1 MTTTTSTSKEQQD
14 WLRERA
20 AADGIRFFLAMFVD
34 MHGKPCAKL
43 VPASSLEMLLG
54 PGAGFAGFAV
64 GDMGQSPAD
73 PDLMAIPDPMSY
85 MRLPWKREVAV
96 LHCDPHAEGE
106 PWPYAPRVI
115 LGNLL
120 RDAREQRGWVFKT
133 GVEAEYNL
141 LRRDEQGRIAIADPL
156 DTSMKP
162 CYEAKG
168 LSRMWD
174 HLIKVSE
181 YVNELG
187 WGNYANDHED
197 ACGQFE
203 QNFEYDEA
211 LVTADRTIFFRY
223 MVHMLAHEAGM
234 TATFMGKP
242 FSHLTGNGLHTHMS
256 LWSTDDRPLFEG
268 DDDPHGLGLSTMGR
282 QFLAGQLDHGLAMSS
297 LICPTVNSYNRIG
310 VSAPTSGAT
319 WAPGYISYGGNNR
332 TVMLR
337 VPEGGQI
344 EHRGVCGSANPYLST
359 AAIFAAGMDG
369 IARELEPPAPVETDL
384 FAVDDQAI
392 DQMGIKRF
400 PGTLND
406 AVALLPED
414 EVLRAALGKVRDG
427 DYVDYYARVKAAEFA
442 DYHSM
447 VGQWEIERY
456 LTLF

>member
-1 MTTTTSTSKEQQD
+1 MTTIPEDQKD

-20 AADGIRFFLAMFVD
+20 EADGVQFFMAMFVD

-43 VPASSLEMLLG
+43 VPTASLDMLLSS
-54 PGAGFAGFAV
+54 GAGFAGFAV
-64 GDMGQSPAD
+64 GDMGQTPAD
-73 PDLMAIPDPMSY
+73 PDLMAIPDPQSY
-85 MRLPWKREVAV
+85 MRLPWRRDVAV
-96 LHCDPHAEGE
+96 LHCDPHVEGE

-115 LGNLL
+115 LRNLL
-120 RDAREQRGWVFKT
+120 DRAREDHGWVFKT

-141 LRRDEQGRIAIADPL
+141 LRRDEQGHIHIADPL
-156 DTSMKP
+156 DNSAKP

-174 HLIKVSE
+174 HLIRVSQ

-197 ACGQFE
+197 ALGQFE
-203 QNFEYDEA
+203 QNWEYDEA

-223 MVHMLAHEAGM
+223 MIHMLAHEAGM
-234 TATFMGKP
+234 TATFMPKP

-268 DDDPHGLGLSTMGR
+268 DDDPHGLGLSTLGR
-282 QFLAGQLDHGLAMSS
+282 QFLAGQLEHGLAMSS
-297 LICPTVNSYNRIG
+297 LVLPSVNSYKRIG
-310 VSAPTSGAT
+310 VGAPNSGAT
-319 WAPGYISYGGNNR
+319 WAPGYITYGGNNR

-359 AAIFAAGMDG
+359 AAILAAGMDG
-369 IARELEPPAPVETDL
+369 IERGLDPGAPVETNL
-384 FAVDDQAI
+384 FALDAGAI
-392 DQMGIKRF
+392 KEMGIQQF
-400 PGTLND
+400 PATLAD
-406 AVALLPED
+406 AVAQLGGD
-414 EVLRAALGKVRDG
+414 DVLRAAFGKVRDG

-442 DYHSM
+442 EYHS
-447 VGQWEIERY
+447 VVAQWEIDRY

>member
-1 MTTTTSTSKEQQD
+1 MTTIPEDQKD

-20 AADGIRFFLAMFVD
+20 EADGVQFFMAMFVD

-43 VPASSLEMLLG
+43 VPTASLDMLLSS
-54 PGAGFAGFAV
+54 GAGFAGFAV
-64 GDMGQSPAD
+64 GDMGQTPAD
-73 PDLMAIPDPMSY
+73 PDLMAIPDPQSY
-85 MRLPWKREVAV
+85 MRLPWRRDVAV
-96 LHCDPHAEGE
+96 LHCDPHVEGE

-115 LGNLL
+115 LRNLL
-120 RDAREQRGWVFKT
+120 DRAREDHGWVFKT

-141 LRRDEQGRIAIADPL
+141 LRRDEQGQIHIADPL
-156 DTSMKP
+156 DNSAKP

-174 HLIKVSE
+174 HLIRVSE

-197 ACGQFE
+197 AWGQFE
-203 QNFEYDEA
+203 QNWEYDEA

-223 MVHMLAHEAGM
+223 MIHMLAHEAGM
-234 TATFMGKP
+234 TATFMPKP
-242 FSHLTGNGLHTHMS
+242 FSNLTGNGLHTHMS

-268 DDDPHGLGLSTMGR
+268 DDDPHGLGLSTLGR
-282 QFLAGQLDHGLAMSS
+282 QFLAGQLEHGLAMSS
-297 LICPTVNSYNRIG
+297 LVLPSVNSYKRIG
-310 VSAPTSGAT
+310 VGAPNSGAT
-319 WAPGYISYGGNNR
+319 WAPGYITYGGNNR

-359 AAIFAAGMDG
+359 AAILAAGMDG
-369 IARELEPPAPVETDL
+369 IERGLDPGAPVETNL
-384 FAVDDQAI
+384 FALDAGTI
-392 DQMGIKRF
+392 KEMGIQQF
-400 PGTLND
+400 PATLAD
-406 AVALLPED
+406 AVAQLGGD
-414 EVLRAALGKVRDG
+414 DVLRAAFGKVRDG

-442 DYHSM
+442 EYHS
-447 VGQWEIERY
+447 VVAQWEIDRY

>member
-1 MTTTTSTSKEQQD
+1 MTTIPEEQKE
-14 WLRERA
+14 WLRDRA
-20 AADGIRFFLAMFVD
+20 KADGIQFFMAMFVD

-43 VPASSLEMLLG
+43 VPTASLELLLRT
-54 PGAGFAGFAV
+54 GAGFAGFAV

-73 PDLMAIPDPMSY
+73 PDLMAIPDPQSY
-85 MRLPWKREVAV
+85 MRLPWRRDVAV
-96 LHCDPHAEGE
+96 LHCDPHVEGE

-115 LGNLL
+115 LRNLL
-120 RDAREQRGWVFKT
+120 DRAREQHGWVFKT

-141 LRRDEQGRIAIADPL
+141 LRRDEQGHIHIADPL
-156 DTSMKP
+156 DNSTKP

-174 HLIKVSE
+174 HLIRVSE

-203 QNFEYDEA
+203 QNWEYDEA

-223 MVHMLAHEAGM
+223 MIHMLAHEAGM
-234 TATFMGKP
+234 TATFMPKP

-256 LWSTDDRPLFEG
+256 LWSTDDQPLFEG
-268 DDDPHGLGLSTMGR
+268 DDDPHGLGLSTLGR
-282 QFLAGQLDHGLAMSS
+282 QFLAGQLEHGLAMSS
-297 LICPTVNSYNRIG
+297 LVLPSVNSYKRIG
-310 VSAPTSGAT
+310 VGAPNSGAT
-319 WAPGYISYGGNNR
+319 WAPGYITYGGNNR

-359 AAIFAAGMDG
+359 AAILAAGMDG
-369 IARELEPPAPVETDL
+369 IERGLDPGAPVETDL
-384 FAVDDQAI
+384 FALDAGTI
-392 DQMGIKRF
+392 KEMGIQQF
-400 PGTLND
+400 PATLAD
-406 AVALLPED
+406 AVAQLGGD
-414 EVLRAALGKVRDG
+414 DVLRAALGKVRDG

-442 DYHSM
+442 EYHS
-447 VGQWEIERY
+447 VVAQWEIDRY

>member
-1 MTTTTSTSKEQQD
+1 MTQTTEEQREE
-14 WLRERA
+14 LRDRA
-20 AADGIRFFLAMFVD
+20 AADGIKFFLAMFVD
-34 MHGKPCAKL
+34 MHGKPCAKM
-43 VPASSLEMLLG
+43 VPASSLDMLMRS
-54 PGAGFAGFAV
+54 GAGFAGFAV

-73 PDLMAIPDPMSY
+73 PDLMAMPDPSSY
-85 MRLPWKREVAV
+85 MRLPWKPEVAV
-96 LHCDPHAEGE
+96 LHCDPHVDGE

-115 LGNLL
+115 LRTLL
-120 RDAREQRGWVFKT
+120 DRAREQHDVVFKT
-133 GVEAEYNL
+133 GVEAEYIL
-141 LRRDEQGRIAIADPL
+141 VRRDEDGRIRTADPL
-156 DTSMKP
+156 DTSAKP

-168 LSRMWD
+168 LTRMWD
-174 HLIKVSE
+174 HLARVSE

-203 QNFEYDEA
+203 QNFEYADA

-234 TATFMGKP
+234 TATFMPKP

-256 LWSTDDRPLFEG
+256 LWSTDDKPLFEG
-268 DDDPHGLGLSTMGR
+268 DDDPTGFGLSEMGR
-282 QFLAGQLDHGLAMSS
+282 QFLAGQLEHGLAMSS
-297 LICPTVNSYNRIG
+297 LICPTVNSYKRIG
-310 VSAPTSGAT
+310 VGAPTSGAT
-319 WAPGYISYGGNNR
+319 WAPGYITYGGNNR

-369 IARELEPPAPVETDL
+369 VERGLEPGAPVDTDL
-384 FAVDDQAI
+384 FAVDDRTI
-392 DQMGIKRF
+392 DEMGITRF
-400 PGTLND
+400 PGTLAE
-406 AVALLPED
+406 AVSLLPD
-414 EVLRAALGKVRDG
+414 DDVLRAAFGKVKDG

-442 DYHSM
+442 EYHAV
-447 VGQWEIERY
+447 VGAWEIERY

>member
-1 MTTTTSTSKEQQD
+1 MTTTPDDHKD

-20 AADGIRFFLAMFVD
+20 AADGIKFFLAMFVD

-43 VPASSLEMLLG
+43 VPAASLEMLLG

-73 PDLMAIPDPMSY
+73 PDLMAIPDPKSY

-96 LHCDPHAEGE
+96 LHCDPHVDGE

-120 RDAREQRGWVFKT
+120 REAREQHGWVFKT
-133 GVEAEYNL
+133 GVEAEYSL
-141 LRRDEQGRIAIADPL
+141 LRRDEQGRIQVADPL
-156 DTSMKP
+156 DTSAKP

-174 HLIKVSE
+174 HLIRVSE

-211 LVTADRTIFFRY
+211 LITADRTIFFRY
-223 MVHMLAHEAGM
+223 MIHMLAHEAGM

-242 FSHLTGNGLHTHMS
+242 FSNLTGNGLHTHMS
-256 LWSTDDRPLFEG
+256 LWSTDDKPLFEG
-268 DDDPHGLGLSTMGR
+268 DDDPHGMGLSTMGR

-297 LICPTVNSYNRIG
+297 LICPTVNSYKRIG
-310 VSAPTSGAT
+310 VGAPTSGAT

-369 IARELEPPAPVETDL
+369 ITRELEPGAPVETDL
-384 FAVDDQAI
+384 FALDTNAI
-392 DQMGIKRF
+392 SEMGIKSF
-400 PGTLND
+400 PGTLGD
-406 AVALLPED
+406 AVSLLAND
-414 EVLRAALGKVRDG
+414 DVLRAAFGKVRDG
-427 DYVDYYARVKAAEFA
+427 DYVDYYAQVKRAEFIE
-442 DYHSM
+442 YHAV
-447 VGQWEIERY
+447 VGQWEVDRY